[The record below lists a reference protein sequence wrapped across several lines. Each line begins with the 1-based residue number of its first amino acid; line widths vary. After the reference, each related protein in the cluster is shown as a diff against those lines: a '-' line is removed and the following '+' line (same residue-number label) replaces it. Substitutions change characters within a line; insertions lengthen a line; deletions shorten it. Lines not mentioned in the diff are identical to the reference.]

1 MEKVLILGATG
12 MLGHKLM
19 QVLPRKFDVTGT
31 VRGNTAR
38 YKNHPVLDDMTLLS
52 DIQAGNFD
60 SIIGAV
66 AQTHPDVIINC
77 IGIIKQHLSAK
88 DPIQSISINAL
99 FPHRLAR
106 LCQAS
111 GTRLIHISTDCVFS
125 GKKGDYSEDDIPD
138 PEDLYGRTKLLGEV
152 ATPECL
158 TIRTSIIG
166 RELQGGLG
174 LIDWFLSQKG
184 KNIRGFV
191 GAKYTGF
198 TTLEMAEIII
208 DVIKNRPGLSGV
220 WHVSSNPISKYDLLN
235 LVNRELDMG
244 ITIEKETAFFCDRR
258 LNSTKFRQATG
269 YKPPSWDEMIHNMVI
284 DGTPYDSLMQ

>member
-1 MEKVLILGATG
+1 

-19 QVLPRKFDVTGT
+19 QVLSRKFNVTGT
-31 VRGNTAR
+31 VRVNAAR
-38 YKNHPVLDDMTLLS
+38 YKNHPVLGHMILLS
-52 DIQAGNFD
+52 DVQAENFD

-66 AQTHPDVIINC
+66 AQTHPEVIINC
-77 IGIIKQHLSAK
+77 IGIIKQHPNAK
-88 DPIQSISINAL
+88 DPMQSISINAL

-152 ATPECL
+152 ENPGCL

-174 LIDWFLSQKG
+174 LIDWFLSQRG
-184 KNIRGFV
+184 KSIRGFV

-198 TTLEMAEIII
+198 TTQELAKIII
-208 DVIKNRPGLSGV
+208 DIIENHPDLHGL
-220 WHVSSNPISKYDLLN
+220 WHVSSNPINKYDLLN
-235 LVNRELDMG
+235 LVNRELEMG
-244 ITIEKETAFFCDRR
+244 ITIEKETNFFCDRR
-258 LNSTKFRQATG
+258 LNSTRFRQATG
-269 YKPPSWDEMIHNMVI
+269 YKPPSWDEMIHEMAI
-284 DGTPYDSLMQ
+284 DGTPYDSLMK

>member
-1 MEKVLILGATG
+1 METVLILGATG

-19 QVLPRKFDVTGT
+19 QVLPREFNVTGT
-31 VRGNTAR
+31 VRGSAAR
-38 YKNHPVLDDMTLLS
+38 YKNHPILGDMTLLS
-52 DIQAGNFD
+52 DVQAENFD

-66 AQTHPDVIINC
+66 ALTHPEVIINC
-77 IGIIKQHLSAK
+77 IGIIKQHPNAK
-88 DPIQSISINAL
+88 DPMQSISINAL

-152 ATPECL
+152 ENPGCL

-174 LIDWFLSQKG
+174 LIDWFLSQRG
-184 KNIRGFV
+184 KSIRGFV

-198 TTLEMAEIII
+198 TTQELAKIII
-208 DVIKNRPGLSGV
+208 DIIENHPDLHGL
-220 WHVSSNPISKYDLLN
+220 WHVSSNPINKYDLLN
-235 LVNRELDMG
+235 LVNRELEMG
-244 ITIEKETAFFCDRR
+244 ITIEKETNFFCDRR
-258 LNSTKFRQATG
+258 LNSTRFRQATG
-269 YKPPSWDEMIHNMVI
+269 YKPPSWDEMIHEMAI
-284 DGTPYDSLMQ
+284 DGTPYDSLMK